1 MENEEQIVGD
11 IQPLKSEDI
20 KVLASNSL
28 FAQNRAVTAADY
40 KALIFS
46 MPSGLGGI
54 KRAVAYKDAS
64 SLKNNINLFLLSED
78 EQGKLSLPTASLKN
92 NVRFWLTKYKLLND
106 SVDIFDAK
114 IVNVKIDF
122 IAVAE
127 SGYDRASVLARLKR
141 QLAKYLRDNQND
153 IGEPIYVTRL
163 INAAN
168 EVDGVADIVRM
179 DVARKTGANYSSTVY
194 NVDSNYSSDGRKIFI
209 PKNVIWEVKFPLQD
223 INGEVR

>member
-1 MENEEQIVGD
+1 MTIVYRENTNAQVNIAARTLRTIKRPLFKFSDSATSDALKAQVIQSLEVENEEQIVGD

-78 EQGKLSLPTASLKN
+78 EQGKLSEQCILYHLVGFYP
-92 NVRFWLTKYKLLND
+92 F
-106 SVDIFDAK
+106 
-114 IVNVKIDF
+114 
-122 IAVAE
+122 
-127 SGYDRASVLARLKR
+127 
-141 QLAKYLRDNQND
+141 
-153 IGEPIYVTRL
+153 
-163 INAAN
+163 
-168 EVDGVADIVRM
+168 GVH
-179 DVARKTGANYSSTVY
+179 K
-194 NVDSNYSSDGRKIFI
+194 K
-209 PKNVIWEVKFPLQD
+209 
-223 INGEVR
+223 